1 MAASCGGTQT
11 NHEENSSKR
20 GGRKLMPIVIGTLL
34 ALAAIAVI
42 AYPFLGRTRYRLVS
56 ETFVTREKLRAE
68 RLRIYRKISDIEA
81 DFTSGDL
88 TEVDYQQQRDLLR
101 ISAAEILREEAG
113 SKSSRAERDQEL
125 EKEISRLREKTAQS
139 PEGGDTL

>member
-1 MAASCGGTQT
+1 
-11 NHEENSSKR
+11 
-20 GGRKLMPIVIGTLL
+20 MPIVIGTLL
-34 ALAAIAVI
+34 ALIAVAVI
-42 AYPFLGRTRYRLVS
+42 AYPFLGRSRYRLVS

-88 TEVDYQQQRDLLR
+88 TEADYQQQRDMLR
-101 ISAAEILREEAG
+101 MSAAEILRDEAG
-113 SKSSRAERDQEL
+113 SKSSRAERDELL
-125 EKEISRLREKTAQS
+125 EKEISRLREQTAQS